1 MREFLA
7 LIFSCPNCNIRED
20 FEACNF
26 GKKNIVLHM
35 GSYGSS
41 VTVVVTKAKRV
52 TLLQLEL
59 HVLLNKFV
67 AVVATK

>member
-1 MREFLA
+1 
-7 LIFSCPNCNIRED
+7 
-20 FEACNF
+20 
-26 GKKNIVLHM
+26 M